1 MTENRHIRRKL
12 LRTRIGAARMPS
24 SARWAMIVLGVLA
37 LFIQSFVVQTH
48 IHIPQSTAGKAQT
61 LSLITL
67 AAAAVDRLE
76 IDDANGPR
84 DRFPITGD
92 PTNCPL
98 CQEVTHSGQFVGS
111 TAALAALPVT
121 VNVSFIVF
129 ADAEPY
135 IFAASH
141 TWRGRAPPQA

>member
-1 MTENRHIRRKL
+1 MIENRHIRRSF
-12 LRTRIGAARMPS
+12 LRARIGVAPMPS

-48 IHIPQSTAGKAQT
+48 IHIPQATGKAQT

-76 IDDANGPR
+76 IDNANGPR